1 MCPESSK
8 SEKEL
13 LDEANEQLADIRGK
27 LSTIQTLLFIIAL
40 PTIIGIVLLALIVFG
55 ILSVAIL
62 H

>member
-1 MCPESSK
+1 MCLENPK

-40 PTIIGIVLLALIVFG
+40 PTITGVVLLALTIFG
-55 ILSVAIL
+55 ILSTAIL